1 MIGGFRSSLFRWVLV
16 FREVWFQVVRS
27 VVFSIDSLSGWTT
40 RTGLH
45 RTIAEPRFMIGWI
58 TTAAILLLS
67 VISDKV
73 LCVKYL
79 RAVPLQ
85 HLRHELNVWP
95 WSPISQL
102 IKYIK
107 ILRTSDWPEGEN
119 FSSNTSAK
127 SQHECKVVTRA
138 VETVRPPRLLKCE
151 VHFFQDR
158 CFFFSFHSD
167 LGRLFRAQNKELILL
182 YSESN
187 EV

>member
-1 MIGGFRSSLFRWVLV
+1 MSHDVVTWDVDRDVSTAYLFIRWWGSIAYALPFVSRRSNTIGGFRSPLFQWVLV

-27 VVFSIDSLSGWTT
+27 VVSSIDALSGWTT

-45 RTIAEPRFMIGWI
+45 RTIAKPLFMIGWI

-85 HLRHELNVWP
+85 YLRHELDVWP

-102 IKYIK
+102 IKYVK
-107 ILRTSDWPEGEN
+107 ILRTSDWPEGRE
-119 FSSNTSAK
+119 
-127 SQHECKVVTRA
+127 
-138 VETVRPPRLLKCE
+138 
-151 VHFFQDR
+151 FF
-158 CFFFSFHSD
+158 
-167 LGRLFRAQNKELILL
+167 K
-182 YSESN
+182 
-187 EV
+187 